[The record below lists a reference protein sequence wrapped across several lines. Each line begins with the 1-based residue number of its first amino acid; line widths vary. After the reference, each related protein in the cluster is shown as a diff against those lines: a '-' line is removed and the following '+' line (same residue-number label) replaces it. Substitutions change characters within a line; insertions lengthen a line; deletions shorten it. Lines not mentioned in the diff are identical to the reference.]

1 MKYIIIILLII
12 LIIFLSNKHS
22 VEYKK
27 EKLTETKKED
37 KLICDYNCGK
47 YKTDFDCLGC
57 KNCGICTTVR
67 VDQETGQQKI
77 TRRCLPGDK
86 NGSLFEAQCTGNKWT
101 YQDYSVPPPAPQ
113 VQVITSA
120 PPTQIITP
128 DTSYD
133 DILLSIGQII
143 KTPKSPTSPTSPTSS
158 TSSTSNSGTK
168 LTTTVVGESKLIA
181 TQLGTAPAPASILLK
196 GAEYNETLKQL
207 DALTKLLI

>member
-27 EKLTETKKED
+27 EKLTESKKQD
-37 KLICDYNCGK
+37 KIICDYNCGK

-77 TRRCLPGDK
+77 TKRCLPGDK

-101 YQDYSVPPPAPQ
+101 YQDYSVPPPPQ
-113 VQVITSA
+113 VQVITAA
-120 PPTQIITP
+120 PPRQIITP

-143 KTPKSPTSPTSPTSS
+143 KTPKSPTSPTS
-158 TSSTSNSGTK
+158 NSGTK
-168 LTTTVVGESKLIA
+168 LTTTVVGESKLIP
-181 TQLGTAPAPASILLK
+181 TQLGTAPAPAPILLK